1 MPVINTMVLSAD
13 IMRSVTDGEGDY
25 QKALE
30 VAIHSIIRKDNRDL
44 FDDDFVCH
52 LKCFET

>member
-1 MPVINTMVLSAD
+1 MVLSAD